1 VYGQRLTSR
10 LRQAVTMELAGTN
23 VQESL
28 ESLKSSILVMHI
40 IQLLLFAAIFVLSVY
55 KFN

>member
-1 VYGQRLTSR
+1 
-10 LRQAVTMELAGTN
+10 MELAGTN